1 MLQDL
6 PWTNTRHRKC
16 AWKAFRDLCSHR
28 GIDFH
33 QCQREIIASRVR
45 AQQLDT
51 QEKSRIRADLLT
63 YLRETIDDRPD
74 TPALDTA
81 RTAVFSISL
90 TSSFVESLFSK
101 MEYNQSKVR
110 SRMSASTMSSVLHVH
125 DAHLPDPRNPLDGT
139 ICLKTCASSKG
150 EEEKARK
157 WIGTKVCRIFDTP
170 DGPRRFHGVVLR
182 IEFHDIHGRWMYR
195 VRYEDGDECDYW
207 RYELGEVLCRCEDN
221 I

>member
-1 MLQDL
+1 MHVAGPSLDQYAT
-6 PWTNTRHRKC
+6 PEV
-16 AWKAFRDLCSHR
+16 WKAFRDLCSRR

-110 SRMSASTMSSVLHVH
+110 SRMSASTTAVCRRYSMYMMPTCLIRETRWMVPFVSRHVLHQ
-125 DAHLPDPRNPLDGT
+125 R
-139 ICLKTCASSKG
+139 
-150 EEEKARK
+150 EKRK
-157 WIGTKVCRIFDTP
+157 
-170 DGPRRFHGVVLR
+170 RRGS
-182 IEFHDIHGRWMYR
+182 G
-195 VRYEDGDECDYW
+195 
-207 RYELGEVLCRCEDN
+207 
-221 I
+221 